1 MSTFT
6 TSGDGRKE
14 AVKGQSLF
22 CPKCHAPL
30 GAPNARGARSGRRA
44 PVWLRLLVLV
54 FLLAALAAPIG
65 GVYYLRSRVLD
76 NASSAARNYLDSL
89 RAKDAK
95 AAKELVKED
104 ARSRPNTIS
113 LQQLMAVNNAGY
125 QVTEAK
131 RNGALVD
138 VAVTCILPD
147 DAKLPK
153 LPLAMD
159 KNPRITLVLDQEENG
174 QWRVVTV
181 SLLPKEGSKALP
193 DYGKM
198 TKAIPGMGK

>member
-6 TSGDGRKE
+6 TSGGGRKE
-14 AVKGQSLF
+14 VVGGQPLF

-30 GAPNARGARSGRRA
+30 AAPRTARSGR
-44 PVWLRLLVLV
+44 PTSIWLRLLILVL
-54 FLLAALAAPIG
+54 LLAALAAPLG
-65 GVYYLRSRVLD
+65 GAYYLRSRVLD

-95 AAKELVKED
+95 AAEELIKEE

-113 LQQLMAVNNAGY
+113 LQELMALDNAGY
-125 QVTEAK
+125 QITQAK

-138 VAVTCILPD
+138 VMVTCVLPD
-147 DAKLPK
+147 NAELPK
-153 LPLAMD
+153 LPLVMD

-174 QWRVVTV
+174 KWRVVTV
-181 SLLPKEGSKALP
+181 SLLPKEGSNALP
-193 DYGKM
+193 NHGEMKRAM
-198 TKAIPGMGK
+198 PGMGK

>member
-14 AVKGQSLF
+14 AVKGQPLS

-30 GAPNARGARSGRRA
+30 AAPKARAARSGGRT
-44 PVWLRLLVLV
+44 PVWLRLLILVL
-54 FLLAALAAPIG
+54 LLAALAAPIG

-89 RAKDAK
+89 RTKDAK
-95 AAKELVKED
+95 AAKELMREEV
-104 ARSRPNTIS
+104 RSRPNTIS
-113 LQQLMAVNNAGY
+113 LQKLMALDNAGY

-147 DAKLPK
+147 DAKLPT

-159 KNPRITLVLDQEENG
+159 KNPRITLVLDQEESG

-181 SLLPKEGSKALP
+181 SLLPKEGSQALP

-198 TKAIPGMGK
+198 KKAIPGMGK